1 MASCHYHVEVDL
13 HDVCFGEQSRDN
25 VGTMRYA
32 RPSVMV
38 IFSTPTTEEYAHNVD
53 YDFVLVEHE
62 VHRCTAVKS

>member
-1 MASCHYHVEVDL
+1 
-13 HDVCFGEQSRDN
+13 
-25 VGTMRYA
+25 MRYA

-62 VHRCTAVKS
+62 KDGVPNTLVQTAGDSSGGGGIKILELEEHKFNASIW